1 MGRLAHRALL
11 LACALATSA
20 VTARAGAQAAARAQA
35 TAAAAADGQAQ
46 AAPAAAAARVSDAGQ
61 TRLRKRLA
69 AVRRDP
75 NAIPLP
81 PDSQITVGARAVAA
95 GTRVEG
101 PVATAGG
108 PLHVYGQVGGD
119 AVAVD
124 GDVVIHPGALVEGN
138 AFSVGGDVRAEG
150 GMVLGELRTLQ
161 GAVGALPE
169 GGRSERTMTTSRA
182 LELAAG
188 WLAVLIVI
196 GIGVLVA
203 AGEYLDRVVETL
215 EQSFTRAFA
224 IGIAGQLAALPVL
237 VLGVVALAITVLGIL
252 LIPFAVVAFALALA
266 GLTTLGFLGVAQV
279 TGRWIRPVPRGAII
293 SERGAALRALV
304 FGICAYLALWIAA
317 AAFTWHPVVGT
328 VLRITAFVITWVAT
342 TAGLG
347 AALLSRAGSRRSTAT
362 LAVPAS
368 AAQDL
373 SWMTPTPV
381 TGVVAARRP
390 TPVALK
396 DQR

>member
-1 MGRLAHRALL
+1 MGRLARRALL
-11 LACALATSA
+11 VWAGAFATAASIPFA
-20 VTARAGAQAAARAQA
+20 AGAQGAAAEPAAPARAAPADTGPRAARA
-35 TAAAAADGQAQ
+35 
-46 AAPAAAAARVSDAGQ
+46 SDAGQ
-61 TRLRKRLA
+61 ERVRKRLA

-75 NAIPLP
+75 NAIALP
-81 PDSQITVGARAVAA
+81 PDAQISVGPRSVPA
-95 GTRVEG
+95 GTRVDG
-101 PVATAGG
+101 PVATTGG
-108 PLHVYGQVGGD
+108 TLHVYGQVGGD

-169 GGRSERTMTTSRA
+169 AGRTERTMSTSRA
-182 LELAAG
+182 LKLAAA

-215 EQSFTRAFA
+215 EQSFSRAFA
-224 IGIAGQLAALPVL
+224 VGIAGQLAALPAL

-266 GLTTLGFLGVAQV
+266 GLITLGFLGVAQV
-279 TGRWIRPVPRGAII
+279 TGRWIRPVPKGAII

-304 FGICAYLALWIAA
+304 FGISAYLALWIAA

-328 VLRITAFVITWVAT
+328 VLRVTAFVITWVAT

-347 AALLSRAGSRRSTAT
+347 AAVLSRAGSRRGGAA
-362 LAVPAS
+362 LPPAPAAV
-368 AAQDL
+368 QDL

-390 TPVALK
+390 TPVVATK
-396 DQR
+396 EQR